1 MIEFVNLDGQVW
13 QVPFSKKYPESQEE
27 QEEGSQRLHP
37 TNLLEQVLQVFNS
50 MKNVVRHVIQFVSLH
65 WSQLGNLI
73 PHSTHTLFKSEYPD
87 THAKHKKG
95 VHVLQFGNLSKQIW
109 QVPFSKKAWLV
120 HVKH

>member
-1 MIEFVNLDGQVW
+1 MLGLHVIEFVNLDGQVW

-65 WSQLGNLI
+65 
-73 PHSTHTLFKSEYPD
+73 
-87 THAKHKKG
+87 
-95 VHVLQFGNLSKQIW
+95 
-109 QVPFSKKAWLV
+109 
-120 HVKH
+120 